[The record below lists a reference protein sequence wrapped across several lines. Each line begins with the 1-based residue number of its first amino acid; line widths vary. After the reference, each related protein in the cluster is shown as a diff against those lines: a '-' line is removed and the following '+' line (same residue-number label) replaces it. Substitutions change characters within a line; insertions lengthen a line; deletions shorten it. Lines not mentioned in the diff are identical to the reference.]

1 MKNMDGGNIM
11 TNFYKEDPNL
21 RRLIKERLPAD
32 FFEWADSE
40 LNQFGALCAEEI
52 DKRAAHTDREGQ
64 PKLIRYDKM
73 GNEVSQV
80 WLNEGYKKT
89 VEETYNTGI
98 VGYVHKNIPELGYKG
113 NYVRSEERRVGK
125 ESRDRELMYED

>member
-1 MKNMDGGNIM
+1 MKNTDGGNIM

-32 FFEWADSE
+32 FFGWADSE
-40 LNQFGALCAEEI
+40 LNQFGALCAGEI

-73 GNEVSQV
+73 GNDVSQV

-98 VGYVHKNIPELGYKG
+98 VGYVHKNIPEL
-113 NYVRSEERRVGK
+113 RSEERRVGK
-125 ESRDRELMYED
+125 ECRTQR